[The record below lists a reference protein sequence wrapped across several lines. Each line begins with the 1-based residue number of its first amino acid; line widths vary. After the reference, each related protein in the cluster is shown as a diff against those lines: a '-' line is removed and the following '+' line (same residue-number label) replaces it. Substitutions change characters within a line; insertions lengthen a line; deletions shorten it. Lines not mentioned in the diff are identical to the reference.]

1 VWSEKTTSRA
11 TLSAHLAT
19 NYVELIRKGELEMY
33 NLVKSILK
41 TAVYVMDQAD
51 GAADELR
58 DRAQKVSAKVSNTAS
73 DLADQGR
80 NMIVGQDN
88 TMRNVLMFAAGVA
101 LGAGAGML
109 FAPAAGEDLR
119 NSMRDKVEDIGDRV
133 RGKFTSTTRPRA
145 TGTEGGI

>member
-1 VWSEKTTSRA
+1 
-11 TLSAHLAT
+11 
-19 NYVELIRKGELEMY
+19 MY

-41 TAVYVMDQAD
+41 TAVYIMDQAD
-51 GAADELR
+51 GAADKLR
-58 DRAQKVSAKVSNTAS
+58 DRAQKVSAKVSDTAS

-80 NMIVGQDN
+80 EMIVGQDN
-88 TMRNVLMFAAGVA
+88 TLRNVLMFAAGVA

-119 NSMRDKVEDIGDRV
+119 NSISDKVEDIGDRV
-133 RGKFTSTTRPRA
+133 RGKFAPAMRPRA